1 MIYNIYYIQSDDK
14 LSYINVHIHVHCVC
28 IRTLRE
34 PKGNINQNQ
43 STESTV
49 LLFSHI
55 QVHVVGTEFSSTLSL
70 SAFCDVNMKILRLD
84 YL

>member
-1 MIYNIYYIQSDDK
+1 MIYTIYYIQSDDK

-43 STESTV
+43 STES
-49 LLFSHI
+49 I
-55 QVHVVGTEFSSTLSL
+55 
-70 SAFCDVNMKILRLD
+70 
-84 YL
+84 